1 MGIFGKLLGRKPS
14 ALADVRM
21 PRLDPHAETMTVKPG
36 SARVESERQMQAEA
50 FALIE
55 SQLTASGLF
64 KPELIPA
71 MMSAIQANSPPFT
84 PVNAHLILGK
94 KARPEA
100 EAARISLEDCLVPA
114 DPRDSDPATFIQ
126 AVCTHSANLARNRH
140 ALIRMKGIGIEAV
153 RVTFVKDTGACAKVK
168 KLTKSYPIND
178 APVLPL
184 QDCNG
189 KRCFCAYKAVIPG
202 LDD

>member
-1 MGIFGKLLGRKPS
+1 MGMFEKLFGRKPS
-14 ALADVRM
+14 ALADVPK
-21 PRLDPHAETMTVKPG
+21 PRIDPRAEAMTVKPG

-64 KPELIPA
+64 KPESIPA

-94 KARPEA
+94 KARPDA
-100 EAARISLEDCLVPA
+100 ERARISLADCLATTRPA
-114 DPRDSDPATFIQ
+114 GIDPATFLQ
-126 AVCTHSANLARNRH
+126 DVCTHSLNSARSRH
-140 ALIRMKGIGIEAV
+140 NLIRMKGTGIKAV
-153 RVTFVKDTGACAKVK
+153 RIAFAKPTACKPVQ
-168 KLTKSYPIND
+168 KLTKTYPIDD

-184 QDCNG
+184 PGCNG
-189 KRCFCAYKAVIPG
+189 KRCLCMYQAVIPG
-202 LDD
+202 LED